1 MPRFMTDLVA
11 REMNLMDNIGGFELH
26 GKISRF
32 FIILLSHIEI
42 SAALLPKV
50 EANIL
55 LEIKSI
61 LDNKKPMFYH

>member
-1 MPRFMTDLVA
+1 MK
-11 REMNLMDNIGGFELH
+11 
-26 GKISRF
+26 KISHF
-32 FIILLSHIEI
+32 FIILLSHTEL

-61 LDNKKPMFYH
+61 LDNKKPIFYH